1 MMNRATGFL
10 FFMLMVSF
18 AGADTLT
25 LHDGQVIQG
34 RLTGFSGRKFSFAVN
49 DGATYF
55 GYPLDIKSIVPDSP
69 VRVSMKF
76 SMKQYESVDFIQFDQ
91 NTLRLKKNGQILS
104 EPVVFLKSM
113 QGKTKPGRD
122 EEVAPPAEASE
133 SSPTPPPIDLE
144 EAPKPREWQ
153 RSGKWREIEEDQS
166 VVISRGEVINI
177 DAALKRGLINV
188 VQFHHPR
195 SLTSVREGNYVQ
207 ALASK
212 KTNRIVLLKVVVQD
226 FNAPI
231 LSALSISGLPQF
243 WIYNAQGKLVR
254 KLTDRF
260 TEGDIDSA
268 LKDALRIRSL

>member
-1 MMNRATGFL
+1 MNRATGFL

-49 DGATYF
+49 DGATYS

-91 NTLRLKKNGQILS
+91 NTLRLKKNGQMLN
-104 EPVVFLKSM
+104 EPVVLLKSM
-113 QGKTKPGRD
+113 QGKANPSRD
-122 EEVAPPAEASE
+122 EEVAPPAEASG
-133 SSPTPPPIDLE
+133 SSPTPPLVDLE

-153 RSGKWREIEEDQS
+153 RSGKWRELEEDQS
-166 VVISRGEVINI
+166 VVISRGELINI

-243 WIYNAQGKLVR
+243 WIYNAQGKLVK

-260 TEGDIDSA
+260 TEGDIDAA